1 MIGGVLWLCAV
12 GVGLWF
18 LWAYEN
24 RPGVAAHPPVQWPAE
39 SRLDLAADRPTLLM
53 LVHPRCS
60 CSRASIGELAVLMAQ
75 APMRP
80 QTYVLFLK
88 PGQFPH
94 DWEKSPLWHSA
105 ASIPNVTVVR
115 DDDGLEAAR
124 FGAATSGQTMLYDA
138 NGRLLFSGGI
148 TGSRGHA
155 GDNAGR
161 AAILALL
168 RRETSGR
175 SDSFV
180 FGCPL
185 FTPNDHD
192 QFQEMR
198 SHVLAGE

>member
-1 MIGGVLWLCAV
+1 
-12 GVGLWF
+12 
-18 LWAYEN
+18 
-24 RPGVAAHPPVQWPAE
+24 
-39 SRLDLAADRPTLLM
+39 M

-60 CSRASIGELAVLMAQ
+60 CSHASIGELAVLMAQ

-94 DWEKSPLWHSA
+94 DWEKSPLWHRA
-105 ASIPNVTVVR
+105 ASIPNVTVIR

-155 GDNAGR
+155 GDNAGAR
-161 AAILALL
+161 RFWRYFAAKRPDAVTLL
-168 RRETSGR
+168 CSVVHCLHPTTMISPRR
-175 SDSFV
+175 
-180 FGCPL
+180 
-185 FTPNDHD
+185 
-192 QFQEMR
+192 
-198 SHVLAGE
+198 